1 MEVDTSLGGVGREI
15 GSAITYSERHD
26 ILLCLGI
33 AAIAKWGHVNHC
45 ERPLPG
51 AESGRP
57 RASYEIR
64 LDDLAALDPRRHGQT
79 LGSQEF
85 GVEET
90 GLVPRSI
97 VAKYGDDR
105 VPRSHPPGQPGSEER
120 RVGKGGG
127 RQGRSR

>member
-1 MEVDTSLGGVGREI
+1 M
-15 GSAITYSERHD
+15 
-26 ILLCLGI
+26 LLCLGI
-33 AAIAKWGHVNHC
+33 AAIAKCGHINHC
-45 ERPLPG
+45 ERPLTG

-64 LDDLAALDPRRHGQT
+64 LDDLAALDPRRPGQT

-105 VPRSHPPGQPGSEER
+105 VPRSHQPGQPTGAGHVDPGGRSEEHPSELKSLMR
-120 RVGKGGG
+120 ISSHVF
-127 RQGRSR
+127 